1 MTVKV
6 YRTRQ
11 VDPFIRILLKK
22 LDSSRVNTM
31 AIDFQGFLYVNQVS
45 NLRLKEKQE
54 WSESE
59 IIP

>member
-6 YRTRQ
+6 HRARQ
-11 VDPFIRILLKK
+11 MDPFIRILLKK
-22 LDSSRVNTM
+22 LDSSHVNTM
-31 AIDFQGFLYVNQVS
+31 AIDFQHFLYVNKVS
-45 NLRLKEKQE
+45 NLRLKEEQE